1 MTIRNDLAVDWEI
14 SPRIITVLA
23 PSTEI
28 TMQDLVDT
36 CRILESDSNTI
47 DNLHLLDAAGKENL
61 GGGVK
66 VGITVTLN
74 NAKVAFEA
82 RSGPTYE
89 QCNISG
95 GNLVAI
101 DDVGADISP
110 IQPTAFTQV
119 VLANSSSAT
128 LTEQEALQYSSFN
141 GGVSYDSTSPYTGTN
156 FPVGTPQQPV
166 NNIYDAYDIAVERGF
181 TLGYILS
188 DLTFPT
194 DLPLDGFTFIGSGK
208 DRTLITI
215 PDAASVSECTY
226 IDAEV
231 TGYLDGNN
239 TLKDCLVSNLNYI
252 KGYIEGCVLSPGT
265 ITLAGSDVAHFLD
278 CYSGQPGSGTPTI
291 DMGGSGQALA
301 LRNYNGG
308 IKLTNKSGSESV
320 SVDLN
325 SGQIKLTST
334 VTAGEIVARGV
345 GKLIEDAT
353 GDTIHTGTWNGAT
366 IINETVSPHNITDDV
381 WNRDISDHVV
391 AGTFGELIGKKLLK
405 LSQYLGLK

>member
-1 MTIRNDLAVDWEI
+1 MTIRTDLVVDWYS

-74 NAKVAFEA
+74 NAKIAFEA
-82 RSGPTYE
+82 RSGPTYV

-95 GNLVAI
+95 GNLVAL
-101 DDVGADISP
+101 DDLGATISA
-110 IQPTAFTQV
+110 IEPTAFTQV

-141 GGVSYDSTSPYTGTN
+141 GGVSYDSTSPYSGTE

-166 NNIYDAYDIAVERGF
+166 NNVYDAYDIALERGF
-181 TLGYILS
+181 TVGYILS
-188 DLTFPT
+188 DLTLPT
-194 DLPLDGFTFIGSGK
+194 DLPLSGFTFIGSGK

-215 PDAASVSECTY
+215 PDAATASECTY
-226 IDAEV
+226 IDAEI

-239 TLKDCLVSNLNYI
+239 TLRDCLVNNLNYI

-278 CYSGQPGSGTPTI
+278 CLLYTS
-291 DMGGSGQALA
+291 DAADEM
-301 LRNYNGG
+301 
-308 IKLTNKSGSESV
+308 SEV
-320 SVDLN
+320 
-325 SGQIKLTST
+325 
-334 VTAGEIVARGV
+334 
-345 GKLIEDAT
+345 
-353 GDTIHTGTWNGAT
+353 
-366 IINETVSPHNITDDV
+366 
-381 WNRDISDHVV
+381 
-391 AGTFGELIGKKLLK
+391 
-405 LSQYLGLK
+405 